1 MKAIAKGYITNRE
14 YSVEE
19 AVYLIMRELWLRKI
33 FPQVIFL
40 NSNLP
45 EKRFRIFKRKLRFVS
60 YQVIATTF
68 FSAICLIT
76 IWIGQTKILSI
87 VNINL
92 LINFVLQD
100 FYHYSIL
107 MLSN

>member
-14 YSVEE
+14 CSVEE

-45 EKRFRIFKRKLRFVS
+45 EKRFRIFKKKAEIYELPGDSSDIFQRNMLDHYLDRSNKNFKYSEYKSIDQLCF
-60 YQVIATTF
+60 AGF
-68 FSAICLIT
+68 
-76 IWIGQTKILSI
+76 LS
-87 VNINL
+87 L
-92 LINFVLQD
+92 
-100 FYHYSIL
+100 
-107 MLSN
+107 